1 MARLSKADQ
10 KALTV
15 MLEGIKNDFIAT
27 QAAKGIR
34 AGGRSADSLQ
44 VVQTGKGPVLKGVKY
59 WKYLMEGTGRGPG
72 KEPPHVLIEDWIL
85 DKGLSVEGTIE
96 QAAKRISKSIG
107 EKGTGIHRGKP
118 GIPLKEIVTGNL
130 NTGLGFM
137 VRRKVQDILKPFRK

>member
-1 MARLSKADQ
+1 MARLSKEDQ
-10 KALTV
+10 KSLTV

-72 KEPPHVLIEDWIL
+72 KRPKVFWIEDWIF
-85 DKGLSVEGTIE
+85 DKGITIE
-96 QAAKRISKSIG
+96 DTIMDTAFRIGRAIG
-107 EKGTGIHRGKP
+107 LKGTGIHRGKP

-130 NTGLGFM
+130 NTGLGIM